1 MMYSSA
7 VCNRWHLK
15 NMPPAYA
22 SQPPTPNGSSGYGF
36 SVAEQRGQRR
46 ISTGVGYCSAAEAGW
61 RQGFGVSYGTF
72 VTVSTVMSVTSL
84 AQISHNDW
92 LVTM

>member
-1 MMYSSA
+1 MA
-7 VCNRWHLK
+7 NFQHLWK
-15 NMPPAYA
+15 LL
-22 SQPPTPNGSSGYGF
+22 
-36 SVAEQRGQRR
+36 
-46 ISTGVGYCSAAEAGW
+46 AAEAGW

-92 LVTM
+92 LVTV